1 MRKWLIL
8 MAAGALSVLLTGCM
22 GAVPIDQRMLVQ
34 AVGIDWQ
41 EGQYQVTLQI
51 FSPARKEGESTGQ
64 EVCSAVGEDLA
75 ECMRGIRLET
85 GQELF
90 LGNCRLVILSEPAA
104 SERTAEVVD
113 YLLSDHELRPGTPLY
128 LTEGEAAALLES
140 PELPAEQLS
149 EMMRSAAEAG
159 LCPDSTLLTVVRS
172 LESLG
177 STAALGRIE
186 ADETGGVQASGA
198 VLLGPEGTAELT
210 PEQWRGVSYF
220 SGDPRQLEYTLDYK
234 GGKLYTHITP
244 VQSRLT
250 GGENPGEL
258 AFYLSVECT
267 IQEYSGGTLN
277 WDSAEVASVR
287 AVAEQ
292 AVRRELEQGFA
303 ALRTAGADV
312 ICALETMEKFQP
324 DFCRGRTPEAIFGS
338 LVLRPEVQVNITAL
352 GAGAQA
358 SA

>member
-1 MRKWLIL
+1 
-8 MAAGALSVLLTGCM
+8 
-22 GAVPIDQRMLVQ
+22 
-34 AVGIDWQ
+34 
-41 EGQYQVTLQI
+41 
-51 FSPARKEGESTGQ
+51 
-64 EVCSAVGEDLA
+64 
-75 ECMRGIRLET
+75 MRGIRLET

-128 LTEGEAAALLES
+128 LTEGEAAELLES

-177 STAALGRIE
+177 STAALGRVE
-186 ADETGGVQASGA
+186 AGEAGGVQTSGA

-220 SGDPRQLEYTLDYK
+220 SGDSRQLEYTLDYK
-234 GGKLYTHITP
+234 GGKLYTHIMP
-244 VQSRLT
+244 MQSRLT

>member
-8 MAAGALSVLLTGCM
+8 MTAGALSVLLTGCM

-51 FSPARKEGESTGQ
+51 FSPARKEGESAGQ
-64 EVCSAVGEDLA
+64 EVCSAAGEDLA

-128 LTEGEAAALLES
+128 LTEGEAAELLES

-186 ADETGGVQASGA
+186 AGEAGGVQASGT
-198 VLLGPEGTAELT
+198 VLLL
-210 PEQWRGVSYF
+210 S
-220 SGDPRQLEYTLDYK
+220 LI
-234 GGKLYTHITP
+234 HISEPT
-244 VQSRLT
+244 
-250 GGENPGEL
+250 
-258 AFYLSVECT
+258 
-267 IQEYSGGTLN
+267 
-277 WDSAEVASVR
+277 
-287 AVAEQ
+287 
-292 AVRRELEQGFA
+292 
-303 ALRTAGADV
+303 
-312 ICALETMEKFQP
+312 
-324 DFCRGRTPEAIFGS
+324 
-338 LVLRPEVQVNITAL
+338 RP
-352 GAGAQA
+352 
-358 SA
+358 